1 LPGFSIE
8 GGNLLETVALK
19 AHLRET
25 RGKGAART
33 LRREGR
39 IPAVLYG
46 RKTASTPISVELRT
60 LQALLREGTGNM
72 FIDLNIEEEAGAKP
86 HTVMIKDME
95 VHPTHREILHADFYE
110 VDMSRKI
117 RVDVPVVTEGIP
129 AGAEEGGIL
138 QVIRRELE
146 VWCLPNNIP
155 QEIVIDVSHLG
166 IGDSIHIEEVPADEG
181 VEYPHDVDFTVV
193 AVASPTMEA
202 EEEEEEAEE
211 VEGAEEG
218 ELEGEEEGAAPEEE
232 A

>member
-1 LPGFSIE
+1 M
-8 GGNLLETVALK
+8 ETVALK
-19 AHLRET
+19 AHARET
-25 RGKGAART
+25 RGKGAARV

-46 RKTASTPISVELRT
+46 RETAATPISVELR
-60 LQALLREGTGNM
+60 ALETILREGTGNV
-72 FIDLNIEEEAGAKP
+72 FIDLNIEEEAGAEP
-86 HTVMIKDME
+86 HTVMIKDMA

-110 VDMSRKI
+110 VDMKRKI

-129 AGAEEGGIL
+129 AGVEEGGIL

-146 VWCLPNNIP
+146 VWCLPNKIP

-193 AVASPTMEA
+193 AVASPAMEEA
-202 EEEEEEAEE
+202 EEEEE

-218 ELEGEEEGAAPEEE
+218 VAEAEGEEEGAAPEEE
-232 A
+232 S

>member
-1 LPGFSIE
+1 M
-8 GGNLLETVALK
+8 ETVSLK
-19 AHLRET
+19 AHTRET
-25 RGKGAART
+25 RGKGAARV

-46 RKTASTPISVELRT
+46 RETAATPISVELR
-60 LQALLREGTGNM
+60 ALETILREGPGNV

-86 HTVMIKDME
+86 HIVMVKDME
-95 VHPTHREILHADFYE
+95 VHPTRRDILHADFYQ
-110 VDMSRKI
+110 VDMKRKI
-117 RVDVPVVTEGIP
+117 RVEVPVVTEGIP
-129 AGAEEGGIL
+129 AGVEEGGIL

-166 IGDSIHIEEVPADEG
+166 IGDSIHIEEVPAGEG
-181 VEYPHDVDFTVV
+181 VEYPHDVNFTVV

-202 EEEEEEAEE
+202 EAEEEEAEKA
-211 VEGAEEG
+211 EGAE
-218 ELEGEEEGAAPEEE
+218 EGEEEGAAPEEE